1 MIFEGFSAD
10 TDNAVVL
17 KASEPD
23 LQGTVQFRISNR
35 ILFDH
40 LGVINPAHAEESAQ
54 TCETQRD
61 KIVAACRRAFQRHPS
76 TRVTLTDADFEDYAQ
91 VSPPQPPTDVAGG

>member
-10 TDNAVVL
+10 TDNTVVL

-23 LQGTVQFRISNR
+23 LQGTVQFRISSQ
-35 ILFDH
+35 ILVD
-40 LGVINPAHAEESAQ
+40 LLRVINPVRAEESAQ

-61 KIVAACRRAFQRHPS
+61 KIVAACQRAFHRHPS
-76 TRVTLTDADFEDYAQ
+76 TRVTLTNADFEDNAQ
-91 VSPPQPPTDVAGG
+91 LSPPQPPTDVAGW